1 MVSWF
6 SEMAGLNAQIFYKPY
21 VLMSHWSRKI
31 TAKSRFRGW
40 GNRVTL
46 MGGTAK
52 GLHTYMKEENLQ
64 LL

>member
-1 MVSWF
+1 
-6 SEMAGLNAQIFYKPY
+6 MADLNAQIFYKPY
-21 VLMSHWSRKI
+21 VLMSRWSRKF

-40 GNRVTL
+40 GNRVIL

-52 GLHTYMKEENLQ
+52 GLHTYMEEENLQ